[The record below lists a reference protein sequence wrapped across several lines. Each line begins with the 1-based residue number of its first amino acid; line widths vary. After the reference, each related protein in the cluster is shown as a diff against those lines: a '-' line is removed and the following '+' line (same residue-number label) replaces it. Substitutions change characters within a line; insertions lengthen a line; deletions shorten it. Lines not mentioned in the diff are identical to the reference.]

1 MIFIKILKHTI
12 QIKNER
18 ILLELDYMIVD
29 VLSNK
34 KIHPTITKVFIRGI
48 KLNTYLAFITQPYF
62 AVSKCI
68 RLNSTQYLVMKT
80 PNKRELQQIEQ
91 SYGC

>member
-68 RLNSTQYLVMKT
+68 RLNSTQYFVMKI

>member
-1 MIFIKILKHTI
+1 MKHTI

-18 ILLELDYMIVD
+18 ILIVLDDMIVD

-34 KIHPTITKVFIRGI
+34 KIHPTVTKVFIRGI

-62 AVSKCI
+62 AVSKSI
-68 RLNSTQYLVMKT
+68 RLNSTQYFVMKI
-80 PNKRELQQIEQ
+80 PNQRELQQIEQ